1 MIIDT
6 KNHVRY
12 QIKSSMLQGRVD
24 FYNNEQLLYTA
35 DRVFGLRLQYSL
47 KKNGIEVCLIKAKT
61 LFMFNKFQIE
71 SEYGDYQLIG
81 KSPFEEFQILNHN
94 QVVLSIKK
102 DIKKVYHKVILVE
115 ESQLELLLMMM
126 VVLIHDAQ
134 IDRSSV

>member
-1 MIIDT
+1 
-6 KNHVRY
+6 
-12 QIKSSMLQGRVD
+12 
-24 FYNNEQLLYTA
+24 
-35 DRVFGLRLQYSL
+35 
-47 KKNGIEVCLIKAKT
+47 
-61 LFMFNKFQIE
+61 MFNKFQIE